1 MESVCGIEQGSGGD
15 HAVDARNGCA
25 VRSAQSVSGAGKHSR
40 WSRISCLAKTEVQ
53 RRPPIDYRS
62 LLRRRVRNL
71 FAGTGVFLARCSGV
85 RQTGRATLSR
95 AKGIEGPARVGATGE
110 KVEVTG

>member
-1 MESVCGIEQGSGGD
+1 MESVCGIEERRGWD

-25 VRSAQSVSGAGKHSR
+25 VRSAQSFSGAREHSR
-40 WSRISCLAKTEVQ
+40 WCRISCVAETEVQ
-53 RRPPIDYRS
+53 RRPPTDHCG

-71 FAGTGVFLARCSGV
+71 FAGTGVFLPRCSGV
-85 RQTGRATLSR
+85 RQTNRATVPR
-95 AKGIEGPARVGATGE
+95 ATSIEGTVRLRAAEG